1 MAVIKGSQGKV
12 KVGGTTTVA
21 EVKSYSLEE
30 TSDTVEKTAM
40 GDSSRSFVPTLT
52 SVSATLDVNFD
63 DTDSGQS
70 ALSVGAT
77 VTVEVFPE
85 GDATGDTYYQFQGI
99 VTSFSRTG
107 AFDGLVEASISVQ
120 GTGGL
125 TTLTA

>member
-1 MAVIKGSQGKV
+1 MAVHKGSEGKI
-12 KVGGTTTVA
+12 KVGGATVA
-21 EVKSYSLEE
+21 EVNSYSLEE
-30 TSDTVEKTAM
+30 SSDTVEKTAM

-99 VTSFSRTG
+99 VTGFSRTG
-107 AFDGLVEASISVQ
+107 SFDGLVEASISVQ